1 MNWLSSFLKSSIGKK
16 LLMALTGLFLCTFLV
31 VHLTGNLQLFKNDN
45 GLAFNEYAVFMTTNP
60 LIKFTSY
67 GLYAT
72 ILFHA
77 FWGIYLVYDNKKARP
92 VAYAQVDGK
101 ANSGWASR
109 NMGLLGTI
117 ILVFIVLHMTGFWAK
132 YKFGEVPY
140 TKYHINTTDGE
151 IKPFQYDGDV
161 SGKIER
167 FSVEGFE
174 TVVVKNL
181 YIIVED
187 AFSNWWVVLIYVLA
201 MLALSFHLIHGFSS
215 AFQTLGLNHKKYN
228 QLIKNI
234 GIGVFGII
242 IPLLFASMPIFFL
255 IKFLFNL

>member
-31 VHLTGNLQLFKNDN
+31 VHMTGNLQLFKNDG

-140 TKYHINTTDGE
+140 TDYHVNLTDGE
-151 IKPFQYDGDV
+151 IIAYPYDGTIN
-161 SGKIER
+161 GKIEK
-167 FSVEGFE
+167 FTEQGFE
-174 TVVVKNL
+174 RVIVKDLYAVVNDAFKNPYVVIF
-181 YIIVED
+181 YII
-187 AFSNWWVVLIYVLA
+187 A
-201 MLALSFHLIHGFSS
+201 MLALAFHLIHGFKS

-242 IPLLFASMPIFFL
+242 VPILFAAMPIYFLLF
-255 IKFLFNL
+255 NH

>member
-31 VHLTGNLQLFKNDN
+31 VHLTGNLQLFKNDD

-77 FWGIYLVYDNKKARP
+77 FWGIYLVYDNKKARS

-140 TKYHINTTDGE
+140 TDYHVNLTDGE
-151 IKPFQYDGDV
+151 ITAYPYDGV
-161 SGKIER
+161 INGKIEK
-167 FSVEGFE
+167 FTEQGFE
-174 TVVVKNL
+174 RVIVKDLYAVVNDAFKNPYVVIF
-181 YIIVED
+181 YII
-187 AFSNWWVVLIYVLA
+187 AMMALA
-201 MLALSFHLIHGFSS
+201 FHLIHGFKS

-242 IPLLFASMPIFFL
+242 VPILFAAMPIYFLLF
-255 IKFLFNL
+255 NH

>member
-1 MNWLSSFLKSSIGKK
+1 MNWLTRFLKSSIGRK
-16 LLMALTGLFLCTFLV
+16 LLMALTGLFLCSFLV
-31 VHLTGNLQLFKNDN
+31 VHLIGNFQLFNNDG
-45 GLAFNEYAVFMTTNP
+45 GLSFNTYAVFMTTNP

-72 ILFHA
+72 FVFHA
-77 FWGIYLVYDNKKARP
+77 IWGLYLVFENKKARP

-101 ANSGWASR
+101 ANSTWASR

-117 ILVFIVLHMTGFWAK
+117 ILVFLVLHMAGFWAK

-140 TKYHINTTDGE
+140 TMY
-151 IKPFQYDGDV
+151 Q
-161 SGKIER
+161 
-167 FSVEGFE
+167 
-174 TVVVKNL
+174 KNL
-181 YIIVED
+181 NDNDLSYFQFDGSIVNKMEQYTENGIEVTIVKDLYHVVAD
-187 AFSNWWVVLIYVLA
+187 AFQQWWVVLIYVFA

-242 IPLLFASMPIFFL
+242 IPLLFATMPIYFL
-255 IKFLFNL
+255 LFNH